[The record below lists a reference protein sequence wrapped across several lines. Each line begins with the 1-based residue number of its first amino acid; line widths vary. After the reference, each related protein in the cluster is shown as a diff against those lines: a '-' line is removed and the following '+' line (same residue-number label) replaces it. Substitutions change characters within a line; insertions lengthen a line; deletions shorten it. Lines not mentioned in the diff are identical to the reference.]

1 MFILLYFLSTGRSN
15 SSVPKRISY
24 HHSFEKYIQNFLPSF
39 LINDVKKF
47 DLYVQN
53 NAKYLFYRFN
63 NYIKMSGGK
72 GQTIKHTSKVKD
84 SIGLKKIEKRDQQF
98 LVDKIIHTVEFK
110 NTYKNSIDKKAEI
123 IDTEENNYRT
133 IRRVYQQPLCWHSW
147 HFLWVHSFFR
157 SWWDTATWRRY

>member
-84 SIGLKKIEKRDQQF
+84 SIGLNKIEKRD
-98 LVDKIIHTVEFK
+98 
-110 NTYKNSIDKKAEI
+110 
-123 IDTEENNYRT
+123 
-133 IRRVYQQPLCWHSW
+133 
-147 HFLWVHSFFR
+147 
-157 SWWDTATWRRY
+157 

>member
-1 MFILLYFLSTGRSN
+1 MFILSYFLSTGRSS

-72 GQTIKHTSKVKD
+72 RQTIKHTSKVKD
-84 SIGLKKIEKRDQQF
+84 SIGLKKIEKRDRQF
-98 LVDKIIHTVEFK
+98 LVDKVIHTVEFK
-110 NTYKNSIDKKAEI
+110 NTYENSTDKKAEI

-133 IRRVYQQPLCWHSW
+133 IRQVYHQPLC
-147 HFLWVHSFFR
+147 
-157 SWWDTATWRRY
+157 